1 MSTVIT
7 FSGNLVADPEL
18 RFTNSGTPVLEF
30 RALVNRR
37 AKNTAG
43 EWHDAEPTA
52 HNVKVWGE
60 QAENLAESAG
70 RGDRVIVHGIVE
82 TESWEKDGEKRTKDV
97 VTVSER
103 FGDVGLSTKK
113 ATVKPTKVTRSN
125 SASVEATQ
133 AAIGGDPWAVPASDA
148 EAPF

>member
-18 RFTNSGTPVLEF
+18 RFTPSGTAVLEF

-37 AKNTAG
+37 AKNAAG
-43 EWHDAEPTA
+43 DWHDADPTA
-52 HNVKVWGE
+52 HNVKVWGQ

-70 RGDRVIVHGIVE
+70 RGDRVLVHGLVE

-97 VTVSER
+97 VTISER
-103 FGDVGLSTKK
+103 FGDVGLSTKR
-113 ATVKPTKVTRSN
+113 ATVKATKVTRSH
-125 SASVEATQ
+125 SASIDDAQ
-133 AAIGGDPWAVPASDA
+133 AAIGGDPWAVPVGS
-148 EAPF
+148 E